1 MPTDPNA
8 TDEMS
13 EGEEQTN
20 EETPPTEEKPS
31 RPAPPPKNPLAT
43 LRAQP
48 AKTAPPKVP
57 TADELPD
64 DVEELKSRL
73 IKAVDHNQKLS
84 RENAERRKRLDEI
97 EETETKQREALLT
110 EQDKAQRRLTKLEDE
125 NRTKDAAVASLQNEL
140 ANTLIDHEI
149 EREALR
155 LSFANPE
162 HAPRLV
168 DRDKIEFDPETRKVT
183 GAKAA
188 LEKFLKDYPDY
199 AGSAARGGTGPSRAP
214 ANGSGARSPSKK
226 AIDPYE
232 QELAEL
238 GRGGRM

>member
-1 MPTDPNA
+1 MPTETIPSTE
-8 TDEMS
+8 TDE
-13 EGEEQTN
+13 ETQTETEQTQ
-20 EETPPTEEKPS
+20 TPEAPTPRPATPS
-31 RPAPPPKNPLAT
+31 RPQTTPRTPTKPTPKEPEPEPQSLDEALDL
-43 LRAQP
+43 LRQREQKIANLTQEKERHR
-48 AKTAPPKVP
+48 A
-57 TADELPD
+57 TAD
-64 DVEELKSRL
+64 KF
-73 IKAVDHNQKLS
+73 
-84 RENAERRKRLDEI
+84 RE
-97 EETETKQREALLT
+97 LT
-110 EQDKAQRRLTKLEDE
+110 EQKQKEEEAKLGEQERVNRKIAKLEDE
-125 NRTKDAAVASLQNEL
+125 GRGHTATIATLQNEL

-199 AGSAARGGTGPSRAP
+199 AGTSARGGTGPSRAP
-214 ANGSGARSPSKK
+214 ANGSGARTPSKK

-232 QELAEL
+232 QELAEM

>member
-1 MPTDPNA
+1 MPTDPNVS
-8 TDEMS
+8 DEMP
-13 EGEEQTN
+13 EDAPEN
-20 EETPPTEEKPS
+20 EETPPTPEEKPS
-31 RPAPPPKNPLAT
+31 RPALPKTTPPPARTTPG
-43 LRAQP
+43 
-48 AKTAPPKVP
+48 KTAPPKVP

-64 DVEELKSRL
+64 DPEELKSRL
-73 IKAVDHNQKLS
+73 VKALDHNQKLS
-84 RENAERRKRLDEI
+84 RENADRRNREREI
-97 EETETKQREALLT
+97 EEAETKQREALLS
-110 EQDKAQRRLTKLEDE
+110 EQEKTQRRVTKLEDE
-125 NRTKDAAVASLQNEL
+125 NRTKDATVATLQNEL

-199 AGSAARGGTGPSRAP
+199 AGSQARGGTGPSRAP
-214 ANGSGARSPSKK
+214 ANGSGARTPSKK

-232 QELAEL
+232 QELAEM